1 MRVLLLS
8 AYDAHSHCRW
18 RKGLVAAFPD
28 WEWTVLAL
36 PPRHFSWR
44 VRGNS
49 LSWAFSERKILEQVY
64 DVLIAT
70 SMTDLSALKGMVPS
84 LAAVP
89 SLLYCHENQFAYP
102 LRHQKPVHIEPKFTS
117 LYAMLAADRVVFNSE
132 YNRRTLLAGVQE
144 LLKKMP
150 DEVPPGVA
158 ESIAGK
164 SCTLPVPLEAH
175 WFEEDVVSRTR
186 DIPFTIV
193 WNHRWEFDKA
203 PERMLG
209 ALLRLHHAG
218 VDFRVHVI
226 GQQFRE
232 QPSVFEEMYPLLK
245 EHIGEWGMIQSD
257 IDYKKVL
264 QRSHVVLTTALH
276 EFQGLAVLEASAS
289 GCIPLVPDRLAYPEF
304 IPDEYRYP
312 SFPDDPERES
322 DAIAGQLQT
331 LCEGYQRG
339 ALPGAPDVQGLSWSR
354 LVPAYEAE
362 INGLA

>member
-8 AYDAHSHCRW
+8 AYDAPSHRRW
-18 RKGLVAAFPD
+18 RKGLVATLPD
-28 WEWTVLAL
+28 WDWTVLAL

-44 VRGNS
+44 IRGNS
-49 LSWAFSERKILEQVY
+49 LTWSFAERSTLEQVY

-84 LAAVP
+84 LATVP

-102 LRHQKPVHIEPKFTS
+102 VRHQQQVHLEPKFTS

-132 YNRRTLLAGVQE
+132 YNRRTLLEGAGD
-144 LLKKMP
+144 LLRKMP
-150 DEVPPGVA
+150 DAVPAGVT

-164 SCTLPVPLEAH
+164 SCTLPVPLEMH
-175 WFEEDVVSRTR
+175 WFEENAAWHDREA
-186 DIPFTIV
+186 PFTIV

-209 ALLRLHHAG
+209 ALLKLHHAG
-218 VDFRVHVI
+218 LDFRIHVI

-232 QPSVFEEMYPLLK
+232 QPLVFAEMYPLLK
-245 EHIGEWGMIQSD
+245 EHVGEWGMVESD
-257 IDYKKVL
+257 ADYQRVL
-264 QRSHVVLTTALH
+264 QQSHVVLSTALH
-276 EFQGLAVLEASAS
+276 EFQGLAVLEAVAS

-304 IPDEYRYP
+304 IPDGYRYA
-312 SFPDDPERES
+312 SFPDNPERES

-331 LCEGYQRG
+331 LCECFERG
-339 ALPGAPDVQGLSWSR
+339 ELPGVPGVYDLSWPR
-354 LVPAYEAE
+354 LVQQYAAE

>member
-8 AYDAHSHCRW
+8 AYDARSHCRW

-28 WEWTVLAL
+28 WDWTVLAL
-36 PPRHFSWR
+36 PPRHFDWR

-49 LSWAFSERKILEQVY
+49 LTWSFSARSTLEQTY

-102 LRHQKPVHIEPKFTS
+102 MRHHMPVRIEPKFTS

-132 YNRRTLLAGVQE
+132 YNRRSLLEGARTLLG
-144 LLKKMP
+144 KMP
-150 DEVPPGVA
+150 DAVPPGVT
-158 ESIAGK
+158 ESIAAK
-164 SCTLPVPLEAH
+164 SCTLPVPLEIN
-175 WFEEDVVSRTR
+175 WFEEDVVPRAGEV
-186 DIPFTIV
+186 PFTIV

-209 ALLRLHHAG
+209 ALLRIHHSG
-218 VDFRVHVI
+218 LDFRVHVI

-232 QPSVFEEMYPLLK
+232 QPPIFAEMYPLLR
-245 EHIGEWGMIQSD
+245 EHVGEWGMVQSD
-257 IDYKKVL
+257 VDYKKLL
-264 QRSHVVLTTALH
+264 QQSHVVLTTALH
-276 EFQGLAVLEASAS
+276 EFQGLAVLEAVAS

-304 IPDEYRYP
+304 IPGEYRYS

-322 DAIAGQLQT
+322 DAIAGQLRH
-331 LCEGYQRG
+331 LCECYNRDE
-339 ALPGAPDVQGLSWSR
+339 LPAVPDVRNLSWPR
-354 LVPAYEAE
+354 LVNAYEAE
-362 INGLA
+362 INGLV